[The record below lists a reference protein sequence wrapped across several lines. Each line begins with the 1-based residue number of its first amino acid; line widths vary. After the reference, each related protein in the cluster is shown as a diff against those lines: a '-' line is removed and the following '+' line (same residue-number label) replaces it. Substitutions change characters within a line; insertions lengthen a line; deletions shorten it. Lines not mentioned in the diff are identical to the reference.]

1 MQEGGDE
8 RRASRGWDWLGIST
22 LLRRTL
28 QRGGGCF
35 PQGPEDGGTVRIKEA
50 DGILG
55 VGVQRERKNL
65 DVSSQKSAR
74 VPAAC
79 TPSHPLLR
87 WALALVPHPHQ
98 VQQEQRGVAV
108 P

>member
-1 MQEGGDE
+1 MGEKTGEAGGRRAWVQEGGDE

-55 VGVQRERKNL
+55 VGVQRERE
-65 DVSSQKSAR
+65 R
-74 VPAAC
+74 
-79 TPSHPLLR
+79 T
-87 WALALVPHPHQ
+87 
-98 VQQEQRGVAV
+98 
-108 P
+108 